1 MEYAKDKIFEIRYNE
16 KNDKLEFKKDKTS
29 KLLKYLSKNKFISII
44 TTLTIVFSMINIILI
59 YNFFTILKII

>member
-16 KNDKLEFKKDKTS
+16 KTDKLEFKKDKTS